1 MPAPIWLA
9 GCLTYKQMSL
19 AGSSANRQHA
29 VMTKTEEFVQAQRLA
44 AFPRLNPNPV
54 LEFNGEGALTYA
66 NAAACTLAR
75 ELGKQRVLDI
85 LPTDV
90 ASKVVGCWAAGTP
103 RRREEVCLHNRTL
116 IWSFLPFPEAGVV
129 HCYGEDVTESLRRE
143 EQLRQAQKLAS
154 ISQMASGIAHDFN
167 NILTIIQGYAD
178 CLYTR
183 HQTDKPLAD
192 PLKRIGEAARRAAAL
207 TRQLLMFSRTREI
220 TAPKLDFNTML
231 RGFIKSLPRHLGND
245 IVVETDFAP
254 ELPLVHADPG
264 MLEQI
269 IFNLAVNARDAM
281 PQGGRLLFATRW
293 MRIDEAYVRQHAE
306 ARPGWFVCLSV
317 QDNGSGINEKILGR
331 VFEPFF
337 STKGVGQG
345 TGLGLSTVH
354 GIVKQHQG
362 WVELSSEVG
371 TGTTFRIF
379 FPTLPP
385 KLKRETKTT
394 DCAPARRGK
403 ETVLH
408 VEDEPILRELVREIL
423 GQYEYRILEA
433 GSGIEALKVWEANQG
448 KVDLLLTDMVMPEGM
463 DGRELADNLRSRK
476 PGLKVIYTSG
486 YGTSTFTKNHDS
498 HDGLW
503 LEKPYQPS
511 KLARTVRECLDQST
525 HSETES
531 DDVPAVCSEGC
542 EAPARETVPA

>member
-1 MPAPIWLA
+1 
-9 GCLTYKQMSL
+9 
-19 AGSSANRQHA
+19 
-29 VMTKTEEFVQAQRLA
+29 MTKTEEFVEAQRLA

-75 ELGKQRVLDI
+75 ELGKERILDI

-90 ASKVVGCWAAGTP
+90 ANKVAGCWAAGTP
-103 RRREEVCLHNRTL
+103 RLHEEVCVQNRTL

-143 EQLRQAQKLAS
+143 EQLRQAQKLES

-207 TRQLLMFSRTREI
+207 TRQLLMFSRTQEI
-220 TAPKLDFNTML
+220 TAPALDFNTML
-231 RGFIKSLPRHLGND
+231 RGLINSLPRHLGND
-245 IVVETDFAP
+245 IVVETDCAP

-293 MRIDEAYVRQHAE
+293 LRIDEAYVRQHPE

-317 QDNGSGINEKILGR
+317 QDNGSGIDRKILGR

-362 WVELSSEVG
+362 WVELTSEVG
-371 TGTTFRIF
+371 TGTTFKIF
-379 FPTLPP
+379 FPAPP
-385 KLKRETKTT
+385 ANLERETKTT
-394 DCAPARRGK
+394 NYTPARGGK

-408 VEDEPILRELVREIL
+408 VEDEPILRELVREVL
-423 GQYEYRILEA
+423 GPYDYHILEA
-433 GSGIEALKVWEANQG
+433 GSGKEAIKVWEANDG
-448 KVDLLLTDMVMPEGM
+448 RVDLLLTDMVMPEGM
-463 DGRELADNLRSRK
+463 NGRELADNLRSRK

-486 YGTSTFTKNHDS
+486 YGISTFTKIHDS

-511 KLARTVRECLDQST
+511 KLARTIRECLDRST
-525 HSETES
+525 QTETKS
-531 DDVPAVCSEGC
+531 DGTQAVCSEAC
-542 EAPARETVPA
+542 ETQAQEAVPA

>member
-1 MPAPIWLA
+1 MPGPIWLA
-9 GCLTYKQMSL
+9 GCLNCKQMSL
-19 AGSSANRQHA
+19 ADSSANIQHA

-54 LEFNGEGALTYA
+54 LEFNSKGTLTYA
-66 NAAACTLAR
+66 NAAACTLAC
-75 ELGKQRVLDI
+75 ELGKEQVLDI
-85 LPTDV
+85 LPADV
-90 ASKVVGCWAAGTP
+90 ANKVAGCWAAGTV
-103 RRREEVCLHNRTL
+103 RLREEVCLQNRTL
-116 IWSFLPFPEAGVV
+116 NWSFLPFPEAGVV

-220 TAPKLDFNTML
+220 TAPALDFNTML
-231 RGFIKSLPRHLGND
+231 RGFINSLPRHLGND
-245 IVVETDFAP
+245 IVVETDCAP
-254 ELPLVHADPG
+254 DLPLVHADPG

-293 MRIDEAYVRQHAE
+293 MRVDEAYVRQHAE

-394 DCAPARRGK
+394 DCAPARGWK

-433 GSGIEALKVWEANQG
+433 GSGNEAIKVWEANKGQ
-448 KVDLLLTDMVMPEGM
+448 VDLLLTDMVMPEGM
-463 DGRELADNLRSRK
+463 NGRDLAEQLRSRK
-476 PGLKVIYTSG
+476 PDLKVIYTSG
-486 YGTSTFTKNHDS
+486 HSANVFTKDQDN

-531 DDVPAVCSEGC
+531 DDVPVVCSEGC
-542 EAPARETVPA
+542 ETPVQETVPA